1 MALWGVVEGADAVA
15 GDDRLGAD
23 AGKRGRRFGAAV
35 EQGQNGDDHSRPQ
48 YRQRRQKSFGDIGQL
63 NADDR
68 VGRQAHVAQPHGNGA
83 DNAIGVGISEAMAA
97 SAGKACA
104 VERVDQRKR
113 VGPALNVTAEKVVEC
128 ERGAA

>member
-1 MALWGVVEGADAVA
+1 MVEGADAVA

-63 NADDR
+63 NTDDR
-68 VGRQAHVAQPHGNGA
+68 VGRQAHAAQPHGDGA
-83 DNAIGVGISEAMAA
+83 DNAMGVRISEAMAA